1 MNNELKR
8 CTLESLDDITD
19 KIHDGTF
26 FEGENEKLI
35 KKLLFEEYAKMHI
48 VSKKMGKC
56 VCPNCCNKSIK
67 KSHTI
72 PRGMSLDII
81 AENKKVVMPIL
92 IEKYPVREYFIE
104 AAEIGIGQASIF
116 PGFCKKHELIF
127 QTYEKRQKIDKQ
139 DDVIKQLFRNVTY
152 NCFILER
159 RIELSKNIIERY
171 KDIRNQAAY
180 NYLKKS
186 ELKAMLKEVII
197 SGEDKNIINLTF
209 HQQKLIDYY
218 TKLEKYKMN
227 LWKIIDGSDADITSI
242 SVILDVLFPVSICG
256 CTIQVAVYDNR
267 LEITS
272 PGKLPMGQT
281 MERMKEGYSKI
292 RNEAL
297 AHAFAYMNLIEH
309 WGSGIPRIIDKVK
322 AAGLREPEFIGGE
335 VDLRINI
342 YRGQVATNN
351 AIINANGTKNG
362 ANGVK
367 CGVDDGT
374 NIAEVPLNKEQTQ
387 IEKLLQI
394 IEKNPSATQAYYAE
408 KMGISK
414 RTVSRMF
421 ASLQEKGRLVQ
432 GGTKR
437 KANWKIIR

>member
-19 KIHDGTF
+19 KIHDGTP

-35 KKLLFEEYAKMHI
+35 KKLLFEEYAKMH
-48 VSKKMGKC
+48 SEGKKIGKC

-67 KSHTI
+67 RSHTI

-81 AENKKVVMPIL
+81 AENKKVVMPIFV
-92 IEKYPVREYFIE
+92 ERYPVREYFIE
-104 AAEIGIGQASIF
+104 AAKIGIGQASTF

-127 QTYEKRQKIDKQ
+127 QTYEKRQEINKQ

-186 ELKAMLKEVII
+186 ELKGMLKEVII

-209 HQQKLIDYY
+209 HQQELIDYY

-227 LWKIIDGSDADITSI
+227 LWKIIAGSDADITSV

-256 CTIQVAVYDNR
+256 CTEIVFDDSEYVCSIDVVPSKKETLVTIGFYGEISSELYDIVKSRLNHPLTILNFIESTMVYGTDNWYLNPKVWTMLSDKRKER
-267 LEITS
+267 LISEMQNL
-272 PGKLPMGQT
+272 GKSIFDEVP
-281 MERMKEGYSKI
+281 YSIFDDI
-292 RNEAL
+292 RRYIVL
-297 AHAFAYMNLIEH
+297 NLGLKKKNIEH
-309 WGSGIPRIIDKVK
+309 E
-322 AAGLREPEFIGGE
+322 L
-335 VDLRINI
+335 
-342 YRGQVATNN
+342 
-351 AIINANGTKNG
+351 
-362 ANGVK
+362 
-367 CGVDDGT
+367 
-374 NIAEVPLNKEQTQ
+374 
-387 IEKLLQI
+387 
-394 IEKNPSATQAYYAE
+394 E
-408 KMGISK
+408 KM
-414 RTVSRMF
+414 
-421 ASLQEKGRLVQ
+421 
-432 GGTKR
+432 
-437 KANWKIIR
+437 KI

>member
-19 KIHDGTF
+19 KIHDGTL

-67 KSHTI
+67 RSHTI

-104 AAEIGIGQASIF
+104 AAEIGIGQASTF

-218 TKLEKYKMN
+218 TKLEKYKMS

-256 CTIQVAVYDNR
+256 CTEIVFDDSKYVCSIDVVPSKKETLVTIGFYGEISSELYDIVKSRLNHPLTILNFIESTMVYGTDNWYLNPKVWTMLSDKRKER
-267 LEITS
+267 LISEMQNL
-272 PGKLPMGQT
+272 GKSIFDEVP
-281 MERMKEGYSKI
+281 YSIFDDI
-292 RNEAL
+292 RRYIVL
-297 AHAFAYMNLIEH
+297 NLGLKKKNIEH
-309 WGSGIPRIIDKVK
+309 E
-322 AAGLREPEFIGGE
+322 L
-335 VDLRINI
+335 
-342 YRGQVATNN
+342 
-351 AIINANGTKNG
+351 
-362 ANGVK
+362 
-367 CGVDDGT
+367 
-374 NIAEVPLNKEQTQ
+374 
-387 IEKLLQI
+387 
-394 IEKNPSATQAYYAE
+394 E
-408 KMGISK
+408 KM
-414 RTVSRMF
+414 
-421 ASLQEKGRLVQ
+421 
-432 GGTKR
+432 
-437 KANWKIIR
+437 KI

>member
-256 CTIQVAVYDNR
+256 CTEIVFDDSKYVCSIDVVPSKKETLVTIGFYGEISSELYDIVKSRLNHPLTILNFIESTMVYGTDNWYLNPKVWTMLSDKRKER
-267 LEITS
+267 LISEMQNL
-272 PGKLPMGQT
+272 GKSIFDEVP
-281 MERMKEGYSKI
+281 YSIFDDI
-292 RNEAL
+292 RRYIVL
-297 AHAFAYMNLIEH
+297 NLGLKKKNIEH
-309 WGSGIPRIIDKVK
+309 E
-322 AAGLREPEFIGGE
+322 L
-335 VDLRINI
+335 
-342 YRGQVATNN
+342 
-351 AIINANGTKNG
+351 
-362 ANGVK
+362 
-367 CGVDDGT
+367 
-374 NIAEVPLNKEQTQ
+374 
-387 IEKLLQI
+387 
-394 IEKNPSATQAYYAE
+394 E
-408 KMGISK
+408 KM
-414 RTVSRMF
+414 
-421 ASLQEKGRLVQ
+421 
-432 GGTKR
+432 
-437 KANWKIIR
+437 KI

>member
-8 CTLESLDDITD
+8 WTLESLDDITD
-19 KIHDGTF
+19 KILDGTL
-26 FEGENEKLI
+26 FEEENEKLI

-48 VSKKMGKC
+48 VSKKIGKC

-81 AENKKVVMPIL
+81 AENKKVVMPIF

-104 AAEIGIGQASIF
+104 AAEIGIGQASTF

-227 LWKIIDGSDADITSI
+227 LWKIIAGSDADITSI

-256 CTIQVAVYDNR
+256 CTEIVFDDSKYVCSIDVVPSEKETLVTIGFYGEISSELYDIVKSRLNHPLTILNFIESTMVYGTDNWYLNPKVWTMLSDKRKER
-267 LEITS
+267 LISEMQNLEKSIFDEV
-272 PGKLPMGQT
+272 P
-281 MERMKEGYSKI
+281 YSIFDDI
-292 RNEAL
+292 RRYIVL
-297 AHAFAYMNLIEH
+297 NLGIKKKNIEH
-309 WGSGIPRIIDKVK
+309 E
-322 AAGLREPEFIGGE
+322 L
-335 VDLRINI
+335 
-342 YRGQVATNN
+342 
-351 AIINANGTKNG
+351 
-362 ANGVK
+362 
-367 CGVDDGT
+367 
-374 NIAEVPLNKEQTQ
+374 
-387 IEKLLQI
+387 
-394 IEKNPSATQAYYAE
+394 E
-408 KMGISK
+408 KM
-414 RTVSRMF
+414 
-421 ASLQEKGRLVQ
+421 
-432 GGTKR
+432 
-437 KANWKIIR
+437 KI

>member
-1 MNNELKR
+1 MENELKR
-8 CTLESLDDITD
+8 WTLESLDDITD
-19 KIHDGTF
+19 KIHDGTL

-48 VSKKMGKC
+48 VSKKTGKC
-56 VCPNCCNKSIK
+56 ACPNCCNKGIK

-104 AAEIGIGQASIF
+104 AAGIGIGQASTF

-127 QTYEKRQKIDKQ
+127 QTYEKKQKIDKQ

-186 ELKAMLKEVII
+186 ELKGMLKEVII

-209 HQQKLIDYY
+209 HQQELIDYY

-227 LWKIIDGSDADITSI
+227 LWKIIAGSDADITSI

-256 CTIQVAVYDNR
+256 CTEIVFDDSEYVCSIDVVPSKKETLITIGFYGEISSELYDIVKSRLNHPLTILNFIESTMVYGTDNWY
-267 LEITS
+267 LN
-272 PGKLPMGQT
+272 P
-281 MERMKEGYSKI
+281 
-292 RNEAL
+292 
-297 AHAFAYMNLIEH
+297 
-309 WGSGIPRIIDKVK
+309 KVW
-322 AAGLREPEFIGGE
+322 A
-335 VDLRINI
+335 
-342 YRGQVATNN
+342 
-351 AIINANGTKNG
+351 
-362 ANGVK
+362 
-367 CGVDDGT
+367 
-374 NIAEVPLNKEQTQ
+374 
-387 IEKLLQI
+387 
-394 IEKNPSATQAYYAE
+394 
-408 KMGISK
+408 
-414 RTVSRMF
+414 MF
-421 ASLQEKGRLVQ
+421 SD
-432 GGTKR
+432 KR
-437 KANWKIIR
+437 KERY

>member
-1 MNNELKR
+1 MDNELKR
-8 CTLESLDDITD
+8 WTLESLDDITD
-19 KIHDGTF
+19 KIHDGTL

-48 VSKKMGKC
+48 VSKKTGKC
-56 VCPNCCNKSIK
+56 ACPNCCNKSIK

-104 AAEIGIGQASIF
+104 AAGIGIGQASTF

-127 QTYEKRQKIDKQ
+127 QTYEKKQKIDKQ

-186 ELKAMLKEVII
+186 ELKGMLKEVII

-209 HQQKLIDYY
+209 HQQELIDYY

-227 LWKIIDGSDADITSI
+227 LWKIIAGSDADITSI

-256 CTIQVAVYDNR
+256 CTEIVFDDSEYVCSIDVVPSKKETLITIGFYGEISSELYDIVKSRLNHPLTILNFIESTMVYGTDNWYLNPKVWAMFSDKRKER
-267 LEITS
+267 LILEMQNLEKSIFNEV
-272 PGKLPMGQT
+272 P
-281 MERMKEGYSKI
+281 YSIFDDI
-292 RNEAL
+292 RR
-297 AHAFAYMNLIEH
+297 YMVLNLGLKKKNIEH
-309 WGSGIPRIIDKVK
+309 E
-322 AAGLREPEFIGGE
+322 L
-335 VDLRINI
+335 
-342 YRGQVATNN
+342 
-351 AIINANGTKNG
+351 
-362 ANGVK
+362 
-367 CGVDDGT
+367 
-374 NIAEVPLNKEQTQ
+374 
-387 IEKLLQI
+387 
-394 IEKNPSATQAYYAE
+394 E
-408 KMGISK
+408 KM
-414 RTVSRMF
+414 
-421 ASLQEKGRLVQ
+421 
-432 GGTKR
+432 
-437 KANWKIIR
+437 KI

>member
-19 KIHDGTF
+19 KIHDGTL

-48 VSKKMGKC
+48 EGKKIGKC

-67 KSHTI
+67 RSHTI

-81 AENKKVVMPIL
+81 AENKKVVMPIFV
-92 IEKYPVREYFIE
+92 ERYPVREYFIE
-104 AAEIGIGQASIF
+104 AAEIGIGQASTF

-127 QTYEKRQKIDKQ
+127 QTYEKRQEINKQ

-186 ELKAMLKEVII
+186 ELKGMLKEVII

-227 LWKIIDGSDADITSI
+227 LWKIIAGSDADITSI

-256 CTIQVAVYDNR
+256 CTEIVFDDSEYVCSIDVVPSKKETLVTIGFYGEISSELYDIVKSRLNHPLTILNFIESTIVYGTDNWYLNPKVWTMLSDKRKER
-267 LEITS
+267 LISEMQNL
-272 PGKLPMGQT
+272 GKSIFDEVP
-281 MERMKEGYSKI
+281 YSIFDDI
-292 RNEAL
+292 RRYIVL
-297 AHAFAYMNLIEH
+297 NLGLKKKNIEH
-309 WGSGIPRIIDKVK
+309 E
-322 AAGLREPEFIGGE
+322 L
-335 VDLRINI
+335 
-342 YRGQVATNN
+342 
-351 AIINANGTKNG
+351 
-362 ANGVK
+362 
-367 CGVDDGT
+367 
-374 NIAEVPLNKEQTQ
+374 
-387 IEKLLQI
+387 
-394 IEKNPSATQAYYAE
+394 E
-408 KMGISK
+408 KM
-414 RTVSRMF
+414 
-421 ASLQEKGRLVQ
+421 
-432 GGTKR
+432 
-437 KANWKIIR
+437 KI